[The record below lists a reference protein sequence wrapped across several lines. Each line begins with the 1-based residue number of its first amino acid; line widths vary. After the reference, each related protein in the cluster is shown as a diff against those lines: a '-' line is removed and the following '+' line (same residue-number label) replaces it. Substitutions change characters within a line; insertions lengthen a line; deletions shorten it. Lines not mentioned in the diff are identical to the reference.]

1 MSNKQTNWRRITDSK
16 IIAILRCENG
26 DQLLHVAEA
35 LHAGGIDA
43 IEITFTVPNALQI
56 IETVADQLGDKILL
70 GAGTVLDAETARS
83 AMLAGAQFF
92 VSPGISC
99 SMIEMCRR
107 YDKLVFPGALTP
119 TEIMTAWEMGCDAI
133 KIFPSDV
140 GGPKHLKALKAP
152 FPQIPMVPTGGINDS
167 NINQFFA
174 AGAIAVGAGGSLAPK
189 SAIESGDFDLIRKN
203 AESFMN
209 ALTN

>member
-1 MSNKQTNWRRITDSK
+1 LSNKQSNWCRITDSK
-16 IIAILRCENG
+16 VIAILRCENG

-56 IETVADQLGDKILL
+56 IETVSDQLGDKILL

-83 AMLAGAQFF
+83 AMLAGAEFF
-92 VSPGISC
+92 VSPGISRP
-99 SMIEMCRR
+99 MIEMCRR
-107 YDKLVFPGALTP
+107 YDKLVFPGAFTP
-119 TEIMTAWEMGCDAI
+119 TEIMSAWEMGCDAI

-140 GGPKHLKALKAP
+140 AGPKHLKALKGP
-152 FPQIPMVPTGGINDS
+152 FPQIPMVPTGGISIS
-167 NINQFFA
+167 NIKQFFD
-174 AGAIAVGAGGSLAPK
+174 AGAIAVGTGGSLAPK

-203 AESFMN
+203 AESFVN
-209 ALTN
+209 ALAD